1 MKERL
6 QKILSA
12 AGVCSRRK
20 AEELITQGRVTVN
33 GETARVGQKLG
44 DSMALFEEG
53 TKLVNACRKELDT
66 AEQKVVKLSKG
77 PDDAPVEH
85 DFAAED

>member
-1 MKERL
+1 MAAKKTFEENMSRLEEIVSLLER
-6 QKILSA
+6 
-12 AGVCSRRK
+12 GD
-20 AEELITQGRVTVN
+20 TT
-33 GETARVGQKLG
+33 LG

-53 TKLVNACRKELDT
+53 TKLVNTCRKELDT

>member
-1 MKERL
+1 MATEWTFEKAMTRL
-6 QKILSA
+6 EQIVA
-12 AGVCSRRK
+12 ALES
-20 AEELITQGRVTVN
+20 GRCT
-33 GETARVGQKLG
+33 LD
-44 DSMALFEEG
+44 DSLTLFEEG

>member
-1 MKERL
+1 MEDLTFEQAMQRL
-6 QKILSA
+6 EEIVSLLED
-12 AGVCSRRK
+12 GK
-20 AEELITQGRVTVN
+20 APLNE
-33 GETARVGQKLG
+33 
-44 DSMALFEEG
+44 SMALFEEG
-53 TKLVNACRKELDT
+53 TKLVNQCRKELDS

>member
-1 MKERL
+1 MRRICPGWRRSSPCWK
-6 QKILSA
+6 
-12 AGVCSRRK
+12 GV
-20 AEELITQGRVTVN
+20 TP
-33 GETARVGQKLG
+33 
-44 DSMALFEEG
+44 FEEG

>member
-1 MKERL
+1 MKIDLGPFRGK
-6 QKILSA
+6 KICVALS
-12 AGVCSRRK
+12 G
-20 AEELITQGRVTVN
+20 G
-33 GETARVGQKLG
+33 G

>member
-1 MKERL
+1 MAAIKRCEENMSRLEEIVSLLERGD
-6 QKILSA
+6 A
-12 AGVCSRRK
+12 
-20 AEELITQGRVTVN
+20 T
-33 GETARVGQKLG
+33 LG

-77 PDDAPVEH
+77 ADGAPVES
-85 DFAAED
+85 DFLAEE